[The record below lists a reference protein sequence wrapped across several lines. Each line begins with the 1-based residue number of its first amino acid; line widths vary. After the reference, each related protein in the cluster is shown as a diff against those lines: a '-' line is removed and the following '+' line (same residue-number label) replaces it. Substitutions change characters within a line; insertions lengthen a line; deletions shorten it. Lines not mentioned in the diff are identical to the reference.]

1 MLARC
6 LFVSQETVEE
16 DFPRSAVCLLRRGK
30 NLVSPKEGNTMPIKL
45 EIVTVERLVY
55 SGDVD
60 MVSAPGVMGTLGILP
75 KHTPLLT
82 ALEAGELRFT
92 KGGEEESFAVSG
104 GFLEVQPDRVIVLAD
119 TAERAEEVDLER
131 AETARQ
137 RAEKLL
143 KERPPEVDMTVIEG
157 ALRRSHIR
165 LKVGRRR

>member
-1 MLARC
+1 
-6 LFVSQETVEE
+6 
-16 DFPRSAVCLLRRGK
+16 
-30 NLVSPKEGNTMPIKL
+30 MPIKL

-60 MVSAPGVMGTLGILP
+60 MVSAPGVMGALGILP

-92 KGGEEESFAVSG
+92 KGDEEGRFAISG

-119 TAERAEEVDLER
+119 TAERAEEIDLER
-131 AETARQ
+131 AEAARQ
-137 RAEKLL
+137 RAEQLL

-157 ALRRSHIR
+157 SLRRSRIR
-165 LKVGRRR
+165 LKVGRRRRKRPFPREVMSNE